1 MSERLDNKPQIW
13 TLAADL
19 GLPASGSPCRHILRY
34 TTARIKRIA
43 KKFCCK
49 TLSELLNATAAE
61 METTFEEIHSDED
74 FTRIQRKYLEKGE
87 IAFANLEAELR
98 GPEDFGITLRRTHR
112 EPWET
117 LFVSVIDCRGD
128 KIFRRY
134 FTKWHE
140 LAHLLT
146 LTPQMRLVFKRSHC
160 SSGTRDPEETLMD
173 VIAGEAGFCGDFLPG
188 ALKGGISFESI
199 LRIRDECCPDASVQ
213 AATIGIAKA
222 LPMPCILLEAK
233 MAFRKQESRAFAQLG
248 LEIGEALPKS
258 ALRAVHVTVSNAA
271 RDAGIRFHK
280 NWRVPAESV
289 IARVFVE
296 GGHSEADENLSWW
309 TTSDGGKLAP
319 CAVHVEAKKA
329 WDAVQALLAP
339 EL

>member
-1 MSERLDNKPQIW
+1 MSDRLDSKPQIW

-19 GLPASGSPCRHILRY
+19 GLQATDSPCRHILRY
-34 TTARIKRIA
+34 TTSRIKRIA

-61 METTFEEIHSDED
+61 METTFEEVHSDED
-74 FTRIQRKYLEKGE
+74 LTQIQRKYLEKGE
-87 IAFANLEAELR
+87 IAFANLKAELR
-98 GPEDFGITLRRTHR
+98 GSEDFGITLRRTHR

-128 KIFRRY
+128 KIFRHY

-146 LTPQMRLVFKRSHC
+146 LTPQMRLVFKRSHSL
-160 SSGTRDPEETLMD
+160 SSTRDPEETLMD
-173 VIAGEAGFCGDFLPG
+173 VIAGEAGFCADFLPNTLQRG
-188 ALKGGISFESI
+188 VSFENI
-199 LRIRDECCPDASVQ
+199 LRIRDECCPEASVQ

-222 LPMPCILLEAK
+222 LPMPCILLEARVSFSK
-233 MAFRKQESRAFAQLG
+233 RESNALAQLG
-248 LEIGEALPKS
+248 WGLDEVQPKP
-258 ALRAVHVTVSNAA
+258 ALRAVHVTVNNSA

-280 NWRVPAESV
+280 NWRVPTESV
-289 IARVFVE
+289 IARVFAE

-309 TTSDGGKLAP
+309 TTSDGGRLASVR
-319 CAVHVEAKKA
+319 VHVEAKRA
-329 WDAVQALLAP
+329 WETVQALLVP
-339 EL
+339 DF